1 MGEFYVYLEYII
13 NWLKVLIFIILY
25 INFFILLFECFLFN
39 MENEL
44 VNVYNFV

>member
-25 INFFILLFECFLFN
+25 INFFILLFVCFVFN